1 MKKTNNLKGENK
13 MEYKNHLIKPA
24 DNFNKDFLIYKLING
39 NQRFVKGVSSIE
51 KAKIFID
58 EKTINLRGEKMNIKQ
73 TRKIIKVLI
82 KKTVGLNRL
91 EKVKEMQRG
100 LNILNLMVCRQKRD
114 RGISGISF
122 EAIDH
127 IDKILQQSITKRE
140 KA

>member
-1 MKKTNNLKGENK
+1 

-122 EAIDH
+122 ETIDH